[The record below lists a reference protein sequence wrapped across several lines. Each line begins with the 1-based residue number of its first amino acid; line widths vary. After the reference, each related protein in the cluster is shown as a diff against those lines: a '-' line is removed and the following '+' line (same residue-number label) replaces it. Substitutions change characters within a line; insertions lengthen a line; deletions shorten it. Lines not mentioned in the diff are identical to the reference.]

1 MNQGNI
7 PPVMCLETLDQLHKD
22 HQGIIKCYAL
32 AKVLVWWLGLSK
44 QMENLVHQCQR
55 CEEYKNERTEPLTP
69 SVTPERS
76 WQIVGTDLFLL
87 KGYPYILVVDY
98 PSRYVEVA

>member
-1 MNQGNI
+1 MR
-7 PPVMCLETLDQLHKD
+7 LETLDQLHKD

-69 SVTPERS
+69 SVTPEGS
-76 WQIVGTDLFLL
+76 MAAAKNEQITTWVSLQVIFLTVC
-87 KGYPYILVVDY
+87 KMLVA
-98 PSRYVEVA
+98 PPA